1 MKLLAIDDNQDNLI
15 TLQAL
20 LKAFLPEAG
29 LITSQS
35 GADGIRRARSEQPDT
50 ILLDLQMPV
59 MDGFQAARELKLHPS
74 TRHIPIIL
82 VTAHKSD
89 AACRVKGLE
98 SGADA
103 FLSKPIDESEL
114 VAQIKAMVR
123 IKVAEDALRRE
134 RDALEVLVGE
144 RTSELKSANA
154 RLTENLARLS
164 ESEERYA
171 RAVRGTSEGLWD
183 LNMATGEAYLSPRWK
198 ELLGYRDDELP
209 NTPKSF
215 YDRLHPDD
223 LLRVRG
229 AERAHL
235 RDRAPFD
242 LEMRLRH
249 RDGSYLWFR
258 TRAQAQW
265 NEEGEAVRMAGVIA
279 DITERRQM
287 EEQLR
292 QSQKMEAVGQ
302 LAGGVAHDFNNI
314 LTVIAGYATILMME
328 LLEKREQ
335 GEVIEQIINASER
348 AAQLTRGL
356 LAFSRKQAMAP
367 RRTDLNEVV
376 LRVEKFL
383 VRIIGE
389 DIALKTELASEA
401 LPVFVDTSQIEQ
413 VLVNLAAN
421 ARDAMVGGG
430 RFTIATGVEE
440 LDDSLVRA
448 KVCEKPGAYAVV
460 TISDNGRGMD
470 AETVQRIFEPFFTTK
485 EPGKGTGLGLAI
497 VYGIVQQHRGF
508 IEVVSQ
514 PGGGTVFKIYLPV
527 ADQLPQ
533 AGSGQLPQVVPGTGT
548 ETILVAEDD
557 AGVRN
562 LVELVLKKFG
572 YRVILAADGQ
582 EVVDLFALHRES
594 IDLIL
599 MDIIMPKKNGIE
611 AIAEIREL
619 HPGVKVLFTSGYT
632 ADFIRS
638 RGMEDGMALIS
649 KPVQPMEL
657 LKKIREM
664 LEANSDGA

>member
-1 MKLLAIDDNQDNLI
+1 M
-15 TLQAL
+15 
-20 LKAFLPEAG
+20 
-29 LITSQS
+29 
-35 GADGIRRARSEQPDT
+35 
-50 ILLDLQMPV
+50 
-59 MDGFQAARELKLHPS
+59 
-74 TRHIPIIL
+74 
-82 VTAHKSD
+82 
-89 AACRVKGLE
+89 
-98 SGADA
+98 
-103 FLSKPIDESEL
+103 
-114 VAQIKAMVR
+114 
-123 IKVAEDALRRE
+123 
-134 RDALEVLVGE
+134 
-144 RTSELKSANA
+144 
-154 RLTENLARLS
+154 
-164 ESEERYA
+164 
-171 RAVRGTSEGLWD
+171 
-183 LNMATGEAYLSPRWK
+183 
-198 ELLGYRDDELP
+198 
-209 NTPKSF
+209 
-215 YDRLHPDD
+215 
-223 LLRVRG
+223 
-229 AERAHL
+229 
-235 RDRAPFD
+235 
-242 LEMRLRH
+242 
-249 RDGSYLWFR
+249 
-258 TRAQAQW
+258 
-265 NEEGEAVRMAGVIA
+265 
-279 DITERRQM
+279 
-287 EEQLR
+287 
-292 QSQKMEAVGQ
+292 
-302 LAGGVAHDFNNI
+302 
-314 LTVIAGYATILMME
+314 
-328 LLEKREQ
+328 
-335 GEVIEQIINASER
+335 
-348 AAQLTRGL
+348 
-356 LAFSRKQAMAP
+356 
-367 RRTDLNEVV
+367 
-376 LRVEKFL
+376 
-383 VRIIGE
+383 
-389 DIALKTELASEA
+389 
-401 LPVFVDTSQIEQ
+401 DTSQIEQ